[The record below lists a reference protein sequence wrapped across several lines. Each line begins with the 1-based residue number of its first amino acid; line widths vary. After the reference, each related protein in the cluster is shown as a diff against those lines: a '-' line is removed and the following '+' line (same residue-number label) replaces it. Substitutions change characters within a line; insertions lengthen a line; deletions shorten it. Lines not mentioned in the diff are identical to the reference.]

1 MRVED
6 FCMLSVVTNMGSLW
20 AQNALK
26 KSGQL
31 SAISQTRLAT
41 GLKVNTAADDAAGAS
56 MSSKLMASITG
67 TKRGIQ
73 NAADMKG
80 ALGTVDTAYESIND
94 MLFRMKELALQ
105 SANGTYSSAD
115 RALMDVERAA
125 LLAQVNNISES
136 TRFNNRLLLDGT
148 FKDVIAQIGPSN
160 TENIEVDIE
169 KIEGVALGEYW
180 NLGFDNNDFS
190 ETGPVTTS
198 GTTVSVPGW
207 TIELSQVA
215 LGPDDSG
222 GAGGISSTIGG
233 FATPTDPTPYPTSPS
248 GQVSRGDDYP
258 PTSGGT
264 FNYGFVDGAMRLFS
278 NGLTVNGGDVTHGP
292 YIISDSSVSL
302 SAGDSVQFN
311 WKAANGGDAYDVYAY
326 LLETTTGATV
336 ELLDDTAT
344 NSDWS
349 PVDVTVSTA
358 GDYKFVFVSGTF
370 DETFGTVSGAS
381 LYIDDVAVTSANG
394 PEVVIEYINVLDV
407 DSANIAIGIIDV
419 AIGQVATHRA
429 YIGAMTNR
437 LSSAI
442 NYSTSAVTQQDIANG
457 RILDADYAHEMAK
470 LAKSII
476 IQNAATGMI
485 HKANESK
492 DILLL
497 LIKD

>member
-190 ETGPVTTS
+190 ETTPVSTS

-207 TIELSQVA
+207 TI
-215 LGPDDSG
+215 
-222 GAGGISSTIGG
+222 
-233 FATPTDPTPYPTSPS
+233 
-248 GQVSRGDDYP
+248 
-258 PTSGGT
+258 
-264 FNYGFVDGAMRLFS
+264 
-278 NGLTVNGGDVTHGP
+278 
-292 YIISDSSVSL
+292 
-302 SAGDSVQFN
+302 
-311 WKAANGGDAYDVYAY
+311 
-326 LLETTTGATV
+326 
-336 ELLDDTAT
+336 
-344 NSDWS
+344 
-349 PVDVTVSTA
+349 
-358 GDYKFVFVSGTF
+358 
-370 DETFGTVSGAS
+370 
-381 LYIDDVAVTSANG
+381 
-394 PEVVIEYINVLDV
+394 
-407 DSANIAIGIIDV
+407 
-419 AIGQVATHRA
+419 
-429 YIGAMTNR
+429 
-437 LSSAI
+437 
-442 NYSTSAVTQQDIANG
+442 
-457 RILDADYAHEMAK
+457 
-470 LAKSII
+470 
-476 IQNAATGMI
+476 
-485 HKANESK
+485 
-492 DILLL
+492 
-497 LIKD
+497 